1 VVVEDVDGARH
12 GPDGV
17 DALAVVEVV
26 PRGIP
31 GERGSEWGER
41 ERPREE
47 DVERERESREEEG
60 DGWERKWWVS
70 DRESETATERAC
82 VAQKMTGKRM

>member
-1 VVVEDVDGARH
+1 VVVEDIDGARH

-31 GERGSEWGER
+31 GERGSG
-41 ERPREE
+41 
-47 DVERERESREEEG
+47 SG
-60 DGWERKWWVS
+60 
-70 DRESETATERAC
+70 ESER
-82 VAQKMTGKRM
+82 VI